1 MKITEMK
8 PEDLKYVLRNPM
20 DPDSVLGEFVPLHK
34 AYSAWYDGSVV
45 GVGGINWLWSG
56 VGEAWVL
63 FSKDVKHCKFGIY
76 RATKRILS
84 QYDSYQRIQAT
95 ARVDSPVSCKMLE
108 KLGFEMEGKLR
119 QYSPDGTDNFLYSMV
134 K

>member
-20 DPDSVLGEFVPLHK
+20 DPDSVLGEFVPKDK
-34 AYSAWYDGSVV
+34 AYAAWYDGSVV

-63 FSKDVKHCKFGIY
+63 FSKDVKHC
-76 RATKRILS
+76 
-84 QYDSYQRIQAT
+84 
-95 ARVDSPVSCKMLE
+95 
-108 KLGFEMEGKLR
+108 
-119 QYSPDGTDNFLYSMV
+119 
-134 K
+134 